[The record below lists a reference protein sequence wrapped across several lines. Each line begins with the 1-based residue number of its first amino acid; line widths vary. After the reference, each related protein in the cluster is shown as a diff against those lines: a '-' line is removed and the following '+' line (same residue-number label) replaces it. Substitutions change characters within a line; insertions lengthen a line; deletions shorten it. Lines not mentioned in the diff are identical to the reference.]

1 LDSPFCGENSEK
13 ELKGD
18 FMEITWYCVQCGKQG
33 QAEIDTGKYILPIVS
48 IIKTA
53 GWIVQFN
60 GENTDVYCCKK
71 CAE

>member
-1 LDSPFCGENSEK
+1 
-13 ELKGD
+13 
-18 FMEITWYCVQCGKQG
+18 MEITWYCVQCGKTG